1 MIRLKT
7 FECEQMEYH
16 EEDLM
21 IVPMMTVSLM
31 TGHIEDAD
39 FYFDFLCKKSRVRKL
54 FKMIEQGDDERL
66 VAETL
71 KVNPILFEANS
82 MKSLLM
88 VLIKSLICPSQNIIL
103 LG

>member
-1 MIRLKT
+1 MKLEDYALTLIVQYELMTTYCNLEDYDKAKNF

-39 FYFDFLCKKSRVRKL
+39 FYFDFLYAK
-54 FKMIEQGDDERL
+54 
-66 VAETL
+66 
-71 KVNPILFEANS
+71 NPEFENY
-82 MKSLLM
+82 
-88 VLIKSLICPSQNIIL
+88 
-103 LG
+103 